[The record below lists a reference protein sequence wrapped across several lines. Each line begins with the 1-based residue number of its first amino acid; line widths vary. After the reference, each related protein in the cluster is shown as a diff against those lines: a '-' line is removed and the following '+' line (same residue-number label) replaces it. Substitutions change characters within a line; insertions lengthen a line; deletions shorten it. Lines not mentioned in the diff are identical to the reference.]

1 MSKTSRRSF
10 TCSCGR
16 TFEADI
22 FRSANVTLQPGLK
35 AQILAG
41 HFNRVRCPACRRETD
56 ADVPFLYHDMDANL
70 MVWVY
75 PSTSASDAAAIR
87 AKVRR
92 AHEIVGSVLPHET
105 PHTGHEV
112 VFGLEELLPL
122 IGVDRA
128 AP

>member
-16 TFEADI
+16 TFEADV

-41 HFNRVRCPACRRETD
+41 HFNRVRCPSCRTEID
-56 ADVPFLYHDMDANL
+56 AGVPFLYHDMAANL

-75 PSTSASDAAAIR
+75 PSASAGDAAVIR

-92 AHEIVGSVLPHET
+92 SHEIVGSVLPHEA
-105 PHTGHEV
+105 PDAGHEV

-122 IGVDRA
+122 IGVDGA